1 MSISL
6 YNSCI
11 EELEIPHGKSRKIKV
26 ISGYLGS
33 LKNFMLILKNPK
45 ESTQEILDK
54 LSSVMKL
61 KKVKKHELILKE
73 GERGKEF
80 YVLLRGKISVLTPKI
95 NEYYMTEE
103 EYISYLFQLRKK
115 DQNELIQ
122 KCMTL
127 NQSTYAIS
135 EDDFD
140 SFVENL
146 SLGKTINVSYSKNKN
161 LVKKAKEILDFI
173 SNQKKNNESLYNQ
186 GINKKETIIS
196 PEEYI
201 IQNTVPDEVIKNTLS
216 IYKYLKSLESGGR
229 ANTPEEEENSEE
241 NKKDEKKDNK
251 ELLSNRNKILI
262 PSHEIFGELETG
274 SYFGEKALEEKG
286 NGRRHATLI
295 AIEDSYIGSIDKKDY
310 FFLLHYFIENADNKY
325 INFIPTFYIFKNM
338 SLLAWEKKYITFF
351 INKIY
356 DKDYLLLKE
365 GENIDQMFFTYEG
378 EYELTANKNL
388 IEVNELII
396 HYKKI
401 MKKLL
406 NQSNINNNIKKKM
419 LKYCNYSEETKEND
433 NFIINKRFEGKKF
446 KEMVFDKK
454 TIKLG
459 IVPSKEIIGLL
470 DLYTP
475 IKNNRDNIDNKFRIK
490 KYQMMSLF
498 NCRCLSCN
506 CEVYTFPL
514 NKFRD
519 ICELEDKVGDLSDEL
534 QIKKVSNMIKRLN
547 KYKDYLFESMYK
559 DELENAKEI
568 KIMELKSINKGFKNK
583 FGSNKEI
590 SNLKFQKGQ
599 FTHSEPQKKKK
610 ISHSYDKKI
619 FNSYIKFNQFSLS
632 NTKRF
637 EKNLKQTSSKSKLN
651 IEKYKIKQK
660 FLELPTIDDAGKNNE
675 NANNIN
681 PEKKRMNSENR
692 ILNNNNNSHRTRIVF
707 PKSEKDGK
715 AKLNNIFLENKRNN
729 KDINLENNFE
739 FNNIGSKPTNIS
751 GNFINL
757 DSINNILYKKPLIN
771 EKNWVAKILIDNL
784 VYNHIFDKYAFSS
797 TNNYRNYNSTQY
809 NNKSNLKMSLGISKT
824 NQINEGKQKSKN
836 FLAKSQDKSLK
847 INNNKN
853 KTQPNLFLKKENKS
867 FSIANFSKENKIKGI
882 KLKITN
888 KNEQTFKKKNGI
900 YDVLIFDDFNKY
912 FNETIYKKFLDD

>member
-73 GERGKEF
+73 GEKGKEF
-80 YVLLRGKISVLTPKI
+80 FVLLRGKICVLTPKI

-122 KCMTL
+122 KCITL

-173 SNQKKNNESLYNQ
+173 SNQKKNNESLNNQ

-338 SLLAWEKKYITFF
+338 SLLA
-351 INKIY
+351 
-356 DKDYLLLKE
+356 
-365 GENIDQMFFTYEG
+365 
-378 EYELTANKNL
+378 
-388 IEVNELII
+388 
-396 HYKKI
+396 
-401 MKKLL
+401 
-406 NQSNINNNIKKKM
+406 
-419 LKYCNYSEETKEND
+419 
-433 NFIINKRFEGKKF
+433 
-446 KEMVFDKK
+446 
-454 TIKLG
+454 
-459 IVPSKEIIGLL
+459 
-470 DLYTP
+470 
-475 IKNNRDNIDNKFRIK
+475 
-490 KYQMMSLF
+490 
-498 NCRCLSCN
+498 
-506 CEVYTFPL
+506 
-514 NKFRD
+514 
-519 ICELEDKVGDLSDEL
+519 
-534 QIKKVSNMIKRLN
+534 
-547 KYKDYLFESMYK
+547 
-559 DELENAKEI
+559 
-568 KIMELKSINKGFKNK
+568 
-583 FGSNKEI
+583 
-590 SNLKFQKGQ
+590 
-599 FTHSEPQKKKK
+599 
-610 ISHSYDKKI
+610 
-619 FNSYIKFNQFSLS
+619 
-632 NTKRF
+632 
-637 EKNLKQTSSKSKLN
+637 
-651 IEKYKIKQK
+651 
-660 FLELPTIDDAGKNNE
+660 
-675 NANNIN
+675 
-681 PEKKRMNSENR
+681 
-692 ILNNNNNSHRTRIVF
+692 
-707 PKSEKDGK
+707 
-715 AKLNNIFLENKRNN
+715 
-729 KDINLENNFE
+729 
-739 FNNIGSKPTNIS
+739 
-751 GNFINL
+751 
-757 DSINNILYKKPLIN
+757 
-771 EKNWVAKILIDNL
+771 
-784 VYNHIFDKYAFSS
+784 
-797 TNNYRNYNSTQY
+797 
-809 NNKSNLKMSLGISKT
+809 
-824 NQINEGKQKSKN
+824 
-836 FLAKSQDKSLK
+836 
-847 INNNKN
+847 
-853 KTQPNLFLKKENKS
+853 
-867 FSIANFSKENKIKGI
+867 
-882 KLKITN
+882 
-888 KNEQTFKKKNGI
+888 
-900 YDVLIFDDFNKY
+900 
-912 FNETIYKKFLDD
+912 

>member
-11 EELEIPHGKSRKIKV
+11 EELEIPPGQSRRLNV
-26 ISGYLGS
+26 ISGYLNS
-33 LKNFMLILKNPK
+33 LKNFMLILKDPK
-45 ESTQEILDK
+45 ESIQEVLDK

-61 KKVKKHELILKE
+61 RKVKKHELILKE
-73 GERGKEF
+73 GERGQEF
-80 YVLLRGKISVLTPKI
+80 FLLLRGKISILTPKI
-95 NEYYMTEE
+95 NEYYMTDE
-103 EYISYLFQLRKK
+103 EYISYLFQLRLK

-122 KCMTL
+122 KCITL

-146 SLGKTINVSYSKNKN
+146 SLGKTINISYSKNKN
-161 LVKKAKEILDFI
+161 LVKKSKEIVEFI
-173 SNQKKNNESLYNQ
+173 SKQKKNFESLYNN

-201 IQNTVPDEVIKNTLS
+201 IQNTVPDEIIKNTLS
-216 IYKYLKSLESGGR
+216 IYNYLKSLESGGR
-229 ANTPEEEENSEE
+229 ASTPEEEETNEK
-241 NKKDEKKDNK
+241 NKKNEKKDYK
-251 ELLSNRNKILI
+251 DLLSNRNKILI

-286 NGRRHATLI
+286 NGKRHATLI

-351 INKIY
+351 LNKVY

-365 GENIDQMFFTYEG
+365 GESIDQMFFTYEG
-378 EYELTANKNL
+378 EYELSANKNL

-396 HYKKI
+396 NYKKI

-406 NQSNINNNIKKKM
+406 NQCNINNKTRKKM
-419 LKYCNYSEETKEND
+419 LKYCNYNEEIKEND

-470 DLYTP
+470 DLYSP
-475 IKNNRDNIDNKFRIK
+475 IKNNKDNSINKFRIK
-490 KYQMMSLF
+490 KYKMMSLF
-498 NCRCLSCN
+498 NCKCLSCN
-506 CEVYTFPL
+506 CEVYSFPL

-519 ICELEDKVGDLSDEL
+519 ICEIEDKVGDLTDEL
-534 QIKKVSNMIKRLN
+534 QIKKVYNMIKRLN
-547 KYKDYLFESMYK
+547 KYKNYLFESMYK
-559 DELENAKEI
+559 DEFENAKEI
-568 KIMELKSINKGFKNK
+568 KIMELKNINKGYKNK
-583 FGSNKEI
+583 FGSNKEV
-590 SNLKFQKGQ
+590 SNIKFRKGQ
-599 FTHSEPQKKKK
+599 FTNSEPQKKKK
-610 ISHSYDKKI
+610 IYHSYDKRI
-619 FNSYIKFNQFSLS
+619 FNSYINFNQFSLP
-632 NTKRF
+632 NAKQY
-637 EKNLKQTSSKSKLN
+637 EKNSKQSKSKSNLN
-651 IEKYKIKQK
+651 NDKYKIKQN
-660 FLELPTIDDAGKNNE
+660 FLELPTIDDTGKNNE
-675 NANNIN
+675 NDNNIGS
-681 PEKKRMNSENR
+681 EKKRMNSENR
-692 ILNNNNNSHRTRIVF
+692 IANNNDSHITRIIF
-707 PKSEKDGK
+707 PKNEKKGK
-715 AKLNNIFLENKRNN
+715 MKSNNIFLKNKRMLN
-729 KDINLENNFE
+729 INSEYNFE
-739 FNNIGSKPTNIS
+739 TNNYGTKATNIS
-751 GNFINL
+751 GNLNL
-757 DSINNILYKKPLIN
+757 DNINNIFNKKPLIN

-797 TNNYRNYNSTQY
+797 KNYRDFNSTHY

-824 NQINEGKQKSKN
+824 NQISECNLKSKN
-836 FLAKSQDKSLK
+836 CLAKSHDKSLK

-853 KTQPNLFLKKENKS
+853 KAQSNIFLKKENKS
-867 FSIANFSKENKIKGI
+867 FSISNFSKDNKIKGI
-882 KLKITN
+882 KLKIEKKDEQID
-888 KNEQTFKKKNGI
+888 KNKNGI

>member
-11 EELEIPHGKSRKIKV
+11 EELEIPPGKSRKIKV
-26 ISGYLGS
+26 ISGYLSS

-61 KKVKKHELILKE
+61 KKVKKHEIILKE
-73 GERGKEF
+73 GEKGTEF
-80 YVLLRGKISVLTPKI
+80 FVLLRGKISVLTPKI
-95 NEYYMTEE
+95 NDYYMTEE

-115 DQNELIQ
+115 DQNELIH
-122 KCMTL
+122 KCITL

-146 SLGKTINVSYSKNKN
+146 SLGKSINISYSKNKN
-161 LVKKAKEILDFI
+161 LVKKAKEIFEFI
-173 SNQKKNNESLYNQ
+173 SNQKKHIESLNNT

-201 IQNTVPDEVIKNTLS
+201 IQNSVPDEIIKNTIS
-216 IYKYLKSLESGGR
+216 IYNYLKSLESGGR
-229 ANTPEEEENSEE
+229 ANTLEDEETSDE

-251 ELLSNRNKILI
+251 ELLSNRSKILI
-262 PSHEIFGELETG
+262 PSHEIFGDLETG
-274 SYFGEKALEEKG
+274 SYFGEKALEG
-286 NGRRHATLI
+286 NGKRHATLI

-310 FFLLHYFIENADNKY
+310 FFIMHYFIENANNKY
-325 INFIPTFYIFKNM
+325 INFIPNFYIFKNM

-365 GENIDQMFFTYEG
+365 GEKIHQMFFTYEG
-378 EYELTANKNL
+378 EFELTANKNL

-396 HYKKI
+396 NYKKI
-401 MKKLL
+401 LKKLL
-406 NQSNINNNIKKKM
+406 NQSNINNKTRKKM
-419 LKYCNYSEETKEND
+419 LKYCNYNEEVKEND

-475 IKNNRDNIDNKFRIK
+475 IKNNKDNIENKFRIR
-490 KYQMMSLF
+490 KYQMISLF

-514 NKFRD
+514 NKFRY
-519 ICELEDKVGDLSDEL
+519 ICENEDKVGDLSDEL

-559 DELENAKEI
+559 DEIENAKEI
-568 KIMELKSINKGFKNK
+568 KIMELKNINKGFKNK
-583 FGSNKEI
+583 FESNKEI

-599 FTHSEPQKKKK
+599 FIHSEPQKKKK
-610 ISHSYDKKI
+610 IYHSYDKKN
-619 FNSYIKFNQFSLS
+619 FNSYKNFNQFNLS
-632 NTKRF
+632 SIKKF
-637 EKNLKQTSSKSKLN
+637 EKNSKQTNSKSISN
-651 IEKYKIKQK
+651 FEKFKIKQK
-660 FLELPTIDDAGKNNE
+660 FLELPTIEDTGKKNE
-675 NANNIN
+675 NSNNFDTD
-681 PEKKRMNSENR
+681 KKIMNSENR
-692 ILNNNNNSHRTRIVF
+692 ILNNNIDIHKTRILF
-707 PKSEKDGK
+707 TKNEKNGNI
-715 AKLNNIFLENKRNN
+715 KLNNIFLENKRIN
-729 KDINLENNFE
+729 KKTNSEYNFE
-739 FNNIGSKPTNIS
+739 SNNYGSKVSNIS
-751 GNFINL
+751 NNFINL
-757 DSINNILYKKPLIN
+757 DNISNLFYKKPLIN
-771 EKNWVAKILIDNL
+771 ERNWVAKVLFDNL

-797 TNNYRNYNSTQY
+797 FNNYSNFNSTQY
-809 NNKSNLKMSLGISKT
+809 NNKNNLKMSLGLIKK
-824 NQINEGKQKSKN
+824 NQNNRDKQNRIN
-836 FLAKSQDKSLK
+836 FLAKSHDKSLK
-847 INNNKN
+847 ENNNKN
-853 KTQPNLFLKKENKS
+853 KTQSNIFLKKGNKS
-867 FSIANFSKENKIKGI
+867 LSISNLSKDDKIKGI
-882 KLKITN
+882 KLNIYKKDAQTD
-888 KNEQTFKKKNGI
+888 KNKNGI
-900 YDVLIFDDFNKY
+900 YDVLIFDEFNKY
-912 FNETIYKKFLDD
+912 FNETIYKKFLDE

>member
-11 EELEIPHGKSRKIKV
+11 EELQIPPGKSRKIKV
-26 ISGYLGS
+26 ISGYLSS
-33 LKNFMLILKNPK
+33 LKNFMLILKNPR

-73 GERGKEF
+73 GEKGNEF

-103 EYISYLFQLRKK
+103 EFISYLFQLRKK

-122 KCMTL
+122 KCITL
-127 NQSTYAIS
+127 NQSAYPIS

-140 SFVENL
+140 SFVEDL
-146 SLGKTINVSYSKNKN
+146 SLGKTINVTYSKNKN
-161 LVKKAKEILDFI
+161 LVKKAKEILEFI
-173 SNQKKNNESLYNQ
+173 SNQKKSFESLYNN

-196 PEEYI
+196 PEDYI
-201 IQNTVPDEVIKNTLS
+201 IQNTVPEEIINNTLS
-216 IYKYLKSLESGGR
+216 IYNYLKNLESGGR
-229 ANTPEEEENSEE
+229 ANTPEEDENSDE
-241 NKKDEKKDNK
+241 NKKDEKDDNK

-262 PSHEIFGELETG
+262 PSHEIFGDLETG
-274 SYFGEKALEEKG
+274 SYFGEKALEG
-286 NGRRHATLI
+286 NGKRHATLI

-338 SLLAWEKKYITFF
+338 SLLTWEKKYITFF
-351 INKIY
+351 TNKIY
-356 DKDYLLLKE
+356 DKDFLLLKE
-365 GENIDQMFFTYEG
+365 GENIDQIFFTYEG

-406 NQSNINNNIKKKM
+406 NQSNINNKTKKKM
-419 LKYCNYSEETKEND
+419 LKYCNYNEEIKEND

-446 KEMVFDKK
+446 REMVFDKK

-475 IKNNRDNIDNKFRIK
+475 IKNKNDNINNEFRIK

-519 ICELEDKVGDLSDEL
+519 ICENEDKVSDLSDGL
-534 QIKKVSNMIKRLN
+534 QIKKIYNMIKRLN
-547 KYKDYLFESMYK
+547 KYKDYLFESMNK
-559 DELENAKEI
+559 DDIENAKEI
-568 KIMELKSINKGFKNK
+568 KIMELKNANKGFKNK
-583 FGSNKEI
+583 FESNKEI
-590 SNLKFQKGQ
+590 SNMKFQKGQ
-599 FTHSEPQKKKK
+599 FIHSEPQKKKK
-610 ISHSYDKKI
+610 IYHSSDKKI
-619 FNSYIKFNQFSLS
+619 FNSHKNFNQFNFS
-632 NTKRF
+632 NIKKF
-637 EKNLKQTSSKSKLN
+637 DKNSKQTYSKSISN
-651 IEKYKIKQK
+651 IEKFKIKQK
-660 FLELPTIDDAGKNNE
+660 FLELPTIDDIGKNNE
-675 NANNIN
+675 NANDNIDFDKN
-681 PEKKRMNSENR
+681 RMNSENR
-692 ILNNNNNSHRTRIVF
+692 ILENKNNNHKTRILF
-707 PKSEKDGK
+707 QKNEKNEKMKS
-715 AKLNNIFLENKRNN
+715 NNIFLENKR
-729 KDINLENNFE
+729 KIKNLNSEYNFE
-739 FNNIGSKPTNIS
+739 SNNYGSKVSNIS

-757 DSINNILYKKPLIN
+757 DNISNLFYKKSLIN
-771 EKNWVAKILIDNL
+771 EKNWVAKVLVDNL

-797 TNNYRNYNSTQY
+797 FNNYTNFNSTQF
-809 NNKSNLKMSLGISKT
+809 NNKSNLKMSLGLNKT
-824 NQINEGKQKSKN
+824 NHNNKSKQNSTN
-836 FLAKSQDKSLK
+836 FLAKSHDKSLK
-847 INNNKN
+847 ANNNKN
-853 KTQPNLFLKKENKS
+853 KTKSNIFLKKENKS
-867 FSIANFSKENKIKGI
+867 LSISNFSKDDKIKGI
-882 KLKITN
+882 KLNI
-888 KNEQTFKKKNGI
+888 KKKDAQTNGI
-900 YDVLIFDDFNKY
+900 YDALIFDDFNKY
-912 FNETIYKKFLDD
+912 FNETIYKKFLDE

>member
-73 GERGKEF
+73 GEKGKEF
-80 YVLLRGKISVLTPKI
+80 FVLLRGKICVLTPKI
-95 NEYYMTEE
+95 NEYYMTDE

-568 KIMELKSINKGFKNK
+568 KIMELKSINKGFKN
-583 FGSNKEI
+583 I
-590 SNLKFQKGQ
+590 
-599 FTHSEPQKKKK
+599 
-610 ISHSYDKKI
+610 
-619 FNSYIKFNQFSLS
+619 
-632 NTKRF
+632 
-637 EKNLKQTSSKSKLN
+637 
-651 IEKYKIKQK
+651 
-660 FLELPTIDDAGKNNE
+660 
-675 NANNIN
+675 
-681 PEKKRMNSENR
+681 
-692 ILNNNNNSHRTRIVF
+692 
-707 PKSEKDGK
+707 
-715 AKLNNIFLENKRNN
+715 
-729 KDINLENNFE
+729 
-739 FNNIGSKPTNIS
+739 
-751 GNFINL
+751 
-757 DSINNILYKKPLIN
+757 
-771 EKNWVAKILIDNL
+771 
-784 VYNHIFDKYAFSS
+784 
-797 TNNYRNYNSTQY
+797 
-809 NNKSNLKMSLGISKT
+809 
-824 NQINEGKQKSKN
+824 
-836 FLAKSQDKSLK
+836 
-847 INNNKN
+847 
-853 KTQPNLFLKKENKS
+853 
-867 FSIANFSKENKIKGI
+867 
-882 KLKITN
+882 
-888 KNEQTFKKKNGI
+888 
-900 YDVLIFDDFNKY
+900 
-912 FNETIYKKFLDD
+912 